1 MLRAG
6 VLVIAVLVA
15 LQGAVYGQGILESV
29 FGPSGLGITGGGMP
43 QSPGDN
49 SQYFSGNPDPSQ
61 PQSLQPGYPG
71 QNMQGGYNQGYQGYP
86 QQGYDAQGY
95 PPQQGYD
102 AQGYPPQQGYGYPQ
116 QQVQNYQQEGAS
128 PQWNYQPP
136 AVSYQQ
142 QRQAPQS
149 PQPPPQAAAGQRRQ
163 RQPAVSVQAPAA
175 PEPQPYGAPYGGQYG
190 DDLPAGAVRIT
201 NTTPEGTSVQFYPP
215 AGMPMPDQG
224 VSPQGA
230 RQPRP
235 RQATARTGA
244 KPPQQKQPK
253 EQQPTQ
259 AADAGQGASSI
270 PMPKPVQIPEKQD
283 PRNVWGSAITR
294 TPQAPVGR

>member
-29 FGPSGLGITGGGMP
+29 FGPSGLGITGGSMP

-49 SQYFSGNPDPSQ
+49 SQYFSGSPDPSQ
-61 PQSLQPGYPG
+61 QYSGQPGYPG
-71 QNMQGGYNQGYQGYP
+71 QNAQPGYYQGNQGYP
-86 QQGYDAQGY
+86 QQSYDTQGNQGYPQQSNITQGY
-95 PPQQGYD
+95 PP
-102 AQGYPPQQGYGYPQ
+102 PQGYGYPQ
-116 QQVQNYQQEGAS
+116 QPVQTYPQEGTS

-136 AVSYQQ
+136 AAAYQQ
-142 QRQAPQS
+142 PRPAPQS
-149 PQPPPQAAAGQRRQ
+149 PQPPPQTTAGQRRQ
-163 RQPAVSVQAPAA
+163 GQPIAAVQAPIA
-175 PEPQPYGAPYGGQYG
+175 PEPQPYGGPYGGQFG

-201 NTTPEGTSVQFYPP
+201 NTTPAGTSVQFYPP

-224 VSPQGA
+224 V

-235 RQATARTGA
+235 RQATARTA
-244 KPPQQKQPK
+244 VKPPQQKQPK
-253 EQQPTQ
+253 DQKPTQ
-259 AADAGQGASSI
+259 AADAGQGASAI
-270 PMPKPVQIPEKQD
+270 PMPKPVQIPESQD

-294 TPQAPVGR
+294 TPQAPAAR